1 MKKIFLILLAISVTM
16 ASVAQEQTTSR
27 KTKKEIRRDRIDAMT
42 KLEEEGVITY
52 KKHTVYGGKF
62 TSHGY
67 GAFMEIGR
75 AKSVRSAL
83 LFQLEIAEVKHE
95 KEEKQQFNFSTTA
108 PIIYGKINYFYPVK
122 LGVQYQYLLGNKG
135 NKNGISVTG
144 NVGGGAIIGLL
155 RPYLVEVE
163 KQGQREF
170 VGYNSPDSLFFLS
183 GPFIGGPGFG
193 TGWGKMKVTPGL
205 YVKPAIRFD
214 YGKYNEMVSAIEV
227 GLMGEFYS
235 QKIQQIIYQKERQL
249 FVSAFVAIVFGRR
262 K

>member
-16 ASVAQEQTTSR
+16 ASVAQEQTTSK

-95 KEEKQQFNFSTTA
+95 KEEKQ
-108 PIIYGKINYFYPVK
+108 
-122 LGVQYQYLLGNKG
+122 
-135 NKNGISVTG
+135 
-144 NVGGGAIIGLL
+144 
-155 RPYLVEVE
+155 
-163 KQGQREF
+163 
-170 VGYNSPDSLFFLS
+170 
-183 GPFIGGPGFG
+183 
-193 TGWGKMKVTPGL
+193 
-205 YVKPAIRFD
+205 
-214 YGKYNEMVSAIEV
+214 
-227 GLMGEFYS
+227 
-235 QKIQQIIYQKERQL
+235 
-249 FVSAFVAIVFGRR
+249 
-262 K
+262 